1 MGFLI
6 LMMGGA
12 GKLYLPKFWEGQE
25 MNGELTIVKKGKE
38 CGLKSNFFFFI
49 YFIFNQNRPLKLS

>member
-1 MGFLI
+1 
-6 LMMGGA
+6 MMGGA

-38 CGLKSNFFFFI
+38 CGLKSNFFLFI